1 MLFETGVRDCVTVRT
16 REINDDLDVPVVI
29 RKY

>member
-1 MLFETGVRDCVTVRT
+1 MLFEIGVRNYVTVRT
-16 REINDDLDVPVVI
+16 REINYDLDVTIVI